1 VHQPYASLHFK
12 IAPGIGQENQE
23 IGTNENQQKGH
34 SHHGQLFT
42 EMVPDTMRSSSSSSM
57 RQIVR
62 SDLEPWAIK
71 YMGCSI
77 MMHGVEAVVTEA
89 EIRDRAG
96 EGALPSGE
104 YDYHQFLESYP
115 SSFLPLLL
123 APNLV
128 FHLGLSLVQ
137 FIS

>member
-1 VHQPYASLHFK
+1 
-12 IAPGIGQENQE
+12 
-23 IGTNENQQKGH
+23 
-34 SHHGQLFT
+34 
-42 EMVPDTMRSSSSSSM
+42 
-57 RQIVR
+57 
-62 SDLEPWAIK
+62 
-71 YMGCSI
+71 

-123 APNLV
+123 APNLGISSRV
-128 FHLGLSLVQ
+128 IPSSIYFLRLFLV
-137 FIS
+137 

>member
-1 VHQPYASLHFK
+1 
-12 IAPGIGQENQE
+12 
-23 IGTNENQQKGH
+23 
-34 SHHGQLFT
+34 
-42 EMVPDTMRSSSSSSM
+42 M